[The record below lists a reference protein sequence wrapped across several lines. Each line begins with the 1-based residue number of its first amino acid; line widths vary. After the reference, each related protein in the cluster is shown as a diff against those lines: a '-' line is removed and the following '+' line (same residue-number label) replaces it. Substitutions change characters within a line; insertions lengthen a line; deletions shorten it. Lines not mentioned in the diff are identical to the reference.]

1 MHMLQLREM
10 FKLHTCSNLEKH
22 SKIMYRPSQL
32 LQVKGHQLYKM
43 DKSTNYKL
51 AKVKK

>member
-1 MHMLQLREM
+1 MQMLQLRE
-10 FKLHTCSNLEKH
+10 LNTCSNLEKQN
-22 SKIMYRPSQL
+22 KIMYRPSQL